1 MSHRTST
8 LITALALTA
17 LLSACGGDAD
27 EPEVLAQETSSASSA
42 PEDEGAEDEAPEET
56 ESPADTGGET
66 AEETGADET
75 TEEPPADET
84 GGDDETG
91 SDDETGGGEAGELP
105 TVPVEYADALVV
117 AWGAGDHATMEQLGT
132 AEVVHILGDGGGPN
146 WEQVDSVEYAGS
158 TEVTYENTD
167 SGDHLM
173 LRVDHGILT
182 EGGEQA
188 VTQAEYTVAGDEVDL
203 PTEPAAY
210 ADALVVAWGAGEQA
224 VVERMATPE
233 VVHILGWQQTGA
245 EGAAGSTIVTYENAD
260 SGDVLSLRVD
270 NAAASEGA
278 DQAVVEAR
286 YETP

>member
-1 MSHRTST
+1 MGRTSSTIIAATT
-8 LITALALTA
+8 LAA
-17 LLSACGGDAD
+17 LLAACGSDGD
-27 EPEVLAQETSSASSA
+27 EPEVLAPGTSSESGAPDDGGQETSEA
-42 PEDEGAEDEAPEET
+42 PEDG
-56 ESPADTGGET
+56 T
-66 AEETGADET
+66 AETTEEPPAEET

-84 GGDDETG
+84 G
-91 SDDETGGGEAGELP
+91 DDETGGDAGDLP
-105 TVPVEYADALVV
+105 TEPVAYADALVV

-146 WEQVDSVEYAGS
+146 WQQVDSMEYAGS
-158 TEVTYENTD
+158 TEVTYENTE

-188 VTQAEYTVAGDEVDL
+188 VIQAQYTVAGDEVDL

-233 VVHILGWQQTGA
+233 VVHILGDGGGPDWQQTGA
-245 EGAAGSTIVTYENAD
+245 EGAAGSTIVTYENTD

>member
-1 MSHRTST
+1 MSHRTCT
-8 LITALALTA
+8 LITALTLTA

-42 PEDEGAEDEAPEET
+42 PEDEAPEET

-91 SDDETGGGEAGELP
+91 GGEAGELP

-117 AWGAGDHATMEQLGT
+117 AWGAGDHATMEQFGT

-146 WEQVDSVEYAGS
+146 WVQVDSAEYAGS

-188 VTQAEYTVAGDEVDL
+188 VIQAEYTVAGDEVDL

-233 VVHILGWQQTGA
+233 VVHILGDGGGPTWQQTGA
-245 EGAAGSTIVTYENAD
+245 EGAAGSTIVTYENTD

-278 DQAVVEAR
+278 DRAVVEAR

>member
-1 MSHRTST
+1 MGRTSST
-8 LITALALTA
+8 IITATTLAVLLT
-17 LLSACGGDAD
+17 ACGGDGD
-27 EPEVLAQETSSASSA
+27 EPEVLAPGTSSESSAPDDGGQETSDA
-42 PEDEGAEDEAPEET
+42 
-56 ESPADTGGET
+56 PADGTG
-66 AEETGADET
+66 ET

-84 GGDDETG
+84 SDDET
-91 SDDETGGGEAGELP
+91 SDDETGDDAGDLP
-105 TVPVEYADALVV
+105 TEPAAYADALVV

-132 AEVVHILGDGGGPN
+132 AEVVHILGDGGGPD
-146 WEQVDSVEYAGS
+146 WQQVDSVEYAGS

-188 VTQAEYTVAGDEVDL
+188 VIQAQYTVAGDEVDL

-210 ADALVVAWGAGEQA
+210 ADALVVAWGGGEQA

-233 VVHILGWQQTGA
+233 VVHILGDGGGPNWQQTGS
-245 EGAAGSTIVTYENAD
+245 EGAAGSTIVTYED
-260 SGDVLSLRVD
+260 TESGDVLSLRVD